1 MDFKLFPS
9 FPTQL
14 VANKQLVI
22 LLCHLNASHFSLC
35 FSEYSIRRAL
45 IGLWNGLVVSSP
57 DVNFWREF
65 RCRADKYHH
74 VDVNELILE
83 LALSPVRGPIP

>member
-14 VANKQLVI
+14 LANKQLVI
-22 LLCHLNASHFSLC
+22 LLCYLNASHSSLR

-45 IGLWNGLVVSSP
+45 MGLWNGLVVSFP
-57 DVNFWREF
+57 DIKFWRKF
-65 RCRADKYHH
+65 RCRAQGAGAVH
-74 VDVNELILE
+74 VGLQNTD
-83 LALSPVRGPIP
+83 

>member
-1 MDFKLFPS
+1 MVFKLFPS

-14 VANKQLVI
+14 LANKQLVI
-22 LLCHLNASHFSLC
+22 LLCHLNASHSSLR

-45 IGLWNGLVVSSP
+45 MGLLSLLLTSNFG
-57 DVNFWREF
+57 VNFGAGRTNITTGG
-65 RCRADKYHH
+65 

-83 LALSPVRGPIP
+83 LAFSPVRDPIP

>member
-14 VANKQLVI
+14 LANKLLVI
-22 LLCHLNASHFSLC
+22 LLCHLNASHSSLR
-35 FSEYSIRRAL
+35 FSEYRIRRAL
-45 IGLWNGLVVSSP
+45 MGLWTGLVVSSP
-57 DVNFWREF
+57 DVKFWREF

-83 LALSPVRGPIP
+83 LALSPVRDPIP

>member
-14 VANKQLVI
+14 LANKQLVI
-22 LLCHLNASHFSLC
+22 LLCHLNASHSSLC
-35 FSEYSIRRAL
+35 FSEYSSRRAL
-45 IGLWNGLVVSSP
+45 MGLWNGLVVSSP
-57 DVNFWREF
+57 DVKFWREF

-74 VDVNELILE
+74 
-83 LALSPVRGPIP
+83 RGCKRADS

>member
-22 LLCHLNASHFSLC
+22 LLCHLNASHSSLR
-35 FSEYSIRRAL
+35 FSEYNIRRAL
-45 IGLWNGLVVSSP
+45 MGLLSLLLTSNFG
-57 DVNFWREF
+57 VNFGAGRTNIIT
-65 RCRADKYHH
+65 A
-74 VDVNELILE
+74 DVNELILE
-83 LALSPVRGPIP
+83 LAFSPVRDSIQ

>member
-14 VANKQLVI
+14 LANKQLAI
-22 LLCHLNASHFSLC
+22 LLCYLNASHSSFR

-45 IGLWNGLVVSSP
+45 MGLLSLLLTSNFG
-57 DVNFWREF
+57 VNFGAGRTNITTGG
-65 RCRADKYHH
+65 
-74 VDVNELILE
+74 VDINELILE
-83 LALSPVRGPIP
+83 LAFSPVRDPIP